1 MSDRLH
7 LALEGFEGPMDL
19 LLDLAQ
25 KQKVDWARLS
35 IVSIVDQYL
44 AIVAGVRLE
53 LAADW
58 LVMAAWLTWL
68 KSRLL
73 APDLLPADAEQAAGL
88 LAERLQDLAAAR
100 ALAAW
105 LDARPV
111 LGRDVHAR
119 GAPEQLVAVDRSAVT
134 LRLPSLLRAYAAQRP
149 ARRYAPGRPALW
161 TMQDALRRLRAMLGP
176 GWSDIVAFLPPACL
190 PPAST
195 PLARRAALASTL
207 LAGLELARDGV
218 LELRQECAF
227 AAVECRAC

>member
-119 GAPEQLVAVDRSAVT
+119 GAPEQFVAVDRSAVM

-176 GWSDIVAFLPPACL
+176 GWSDIAAFLPPT
-190 PPAST
+190 PT

-218 LELRQECAF
+218 LELRQERAF

>member
-149 ARRYAPGRPALW
+149 ARRYALGRPALW

-176 GWSDIVAFLPPACL
+176 GWSDIVAFLPPAFL

-218 LELRQECAF
+218 LELRQERAF